1 MELTTLMF
9 LIHQPDTNSW
19 PIIFSL
25 LSFWTPGFCIRL
37 SDEWWP
43 VPPRPVFY
51 TWVGVFLFVCF
62 LPHSNSLEHLEKSGP
77 FILSSGRQS
86 KVWEIL
92 LPLLTIFSAIFKMT
106 SVWSNHWGLA
116 LKSTCINGRVTFSSL
131 KHTIK
136 IIVYEII
143 LNQVYTYVN
152 FPDG

>member
-1 MELTTLMF
+1 MF
-9 LIHQPDTNSW
+9 LIHQPATNSW
-19 PIIFSL
+19 PILFSL

-43 VPPRPVFY
+43 VLPRPVHY
-51 TWVGVFLFVCF
+51 TQHFLFF
-62 LPHSNSLEHLEKSGP
+62 NPHNNSLEHLEKSGP
-77 FILSSGRQS
+77 LILSCGRQS
-86 KVWEIL
+86 KVWGIL

-106 SVWSNHWGLA
+106 SVWSKHWGLA
-116 LKSTCINGRVTFSSL
+116 LKSICINGRVMVSSL